1 MEYGQFDLFHSTETP
16 VREIAKAVYPF
27 SFSPKPEEIRRPQ
40 EADYRNADGGFD
52 YEAYDRDYE
61 KWRQWRE
68 SRWEL
73 QDFPGA
79 AEVRERPKVTAKETA
94 KLAPFFRKS
103 AARFLQGDE
112 NRVYAPMNIYMA
124 LAMLSGVT
132 AGNSRKQILNLL
144 GAKTPAAL
152 AKQANRFWNALCAN
166 DSLSTVL
173 LGSSLWLNEK
183 IRFNADTLKQLSETF
198 YASFYAGEMGSPA
211 FDAALQT
218 WLNEQTRGL
227 LSKQVNDVELSSA
240 TLLALATTVYFK
252 SNWESQ
258 FEEGDTMTRD
268 FYAESGKRKAFFMRQ
283 TYAGNY
289 YTGFDFSAVCKE
301 LQNGEMWL
309 ILPSFDPPA
318 DLLARGE
325 VMDFLCSPQKYVTST
340 NVDIELSLPKF
351 DVSTDLDLIG
361 GLEALGVTDVFD
373 SAVSDFSP
381 MTGRTQDIAITKA
394 QHAARVRIDEK
405 GCEAAAFT
413 LMEVEIT
420 GFPPP
425 PLPRIKFTLNRPFLF
440 AVTVDNLPLFVGV
453 VQEPLNA

>member
-1 MEYGQFDLFHSTETP
+1 MEYGQFDLFHTS
-16 VREIAKAVYPF
+16 VKEIAKAVYPF
-27 SFSPKPEEIRRPQ
+27 SFSPEEIRRPQ
-40 EADYRNADGGFD
+40 EADYRNADGDFD
-52 YEAYDRDYE
+52 YEAYHRDYE
-61 KWRQWRE
+61 KWPE

-79 AEVRERPKVTAKETA
+79 AEIRERPKEAA

-112 NRVYAPMNIYMA
+112 NRVYAPMNVYMA

-166 DSLSTVL
+166 DGLSTVL
-173 LGSSLWLNEK
+173 LGSSLWLNET
-183 IRFNADTLKQLSETF
+183 IRFNADTLRQLSETF
-198 YASFYAGEMGSPA
+198 YASFYAGDMGSPE
-211 FDAALQT
+211 FNKALQA

-227 LSKQVNDVELSSA
+227 LSKQVNEVELSPT

-258 FEEGDTMTRD
+258 FEEDDTVTRV
-268 FYAESGKRKAFFMRQ
+268 FYAESGKRKASFMRQ
-283 TYAGNY
+283 TYAGDY
-289 YTGFDFSAVCKE
+289 YTDYNYDTGFNFSAVCKE
-301 LQNGEMWL
+301 LQNGKMWL
-309 ILPSFDPPA
+309 ILPNFSSPA
-318 DLLARGE
+318 DLLESGE
-325 VMDFLCSPQKYVTST
+325 VMKFLSAPKKYVTST

-361 GLEALGVTDVFD
+361 GLKALGVTDVFD

-381 MTGRTQDIAITKA
+381 MSEMQSVAITKA
-394 QHAARVRIDEK
+394 QHAARVRIDEN

-413 LMEVEIT
+413 LMSMELT
-420 GFPPP
+420 GCPPDPP

-440 AVTVDNLPLFVGV
+440 AVTVENLPLFVGV